1 MTMLPR
7 AHLPDQELVLSVVLN
22 KNMTTSAIHPLYLP
36 PVVCWINNTHEQVR
50 FWKLKLY
57 MALRLLST
65 CLILITT
72 VAHALRLYSW
82 ESLSGVAAI
91 WSLSVC
97 TTLIWGLYIGAT
109 CASRRTDYDH
119 SKGRLYPDFG
129 VSKTSSF
136 ALCFQLMVAYMCT
149 WLYSRTRH
157 EGEST
162 PADAAESHLY
172 AWTIG
177 VFVWINAVG
186 FVRLFRHI

>member
-1 MTMLPR
+1 MLPR
-7 AHLPDQELVLSVVLN
+7 AHLPDRELVLSVILN

-36 PVVCWINNTHEQVR
+36 PVVCWINTTNEQVR

-57 MALRLLST
+57 MVLRLLST
-65 CLILITT
+65 CLILITI
-72 VAHALRLYSW
+72 VAHTLRLYSW
-82 ESLSGVAAI
+82 ELLSGVAAI

-109 CASRRTDYDH
+109 CASRRNDYDH
-119 SKGRLYPDFG
+119 SKGRLHPDFG

-136 ALCFQLMVAYMCT
+136 ALCFQLLVAYMCT
-149 WLYSRTRH
+149 CLYWRTCH
-157 EGEST
+157 EGKST

-172 AWTIG
+172 VWTIG

>member
-1 MTMLPR
+1 MLPR

-82 ESLSGVAAI
+82 ESLSGVAE
-91 WSLSVC
+91 
-97 TTLIWGLYIGAT
+97 
-109 CASRRTDYDH
+109 R
-119 SKGRLYPDFG
+119 
-129 VSKTSSF
+129 SSCD
-136 ALCFQLMVAYMCT
+136 LVA
-149 WLYSRTRH
+149 
-157 EGEST
+157 
-162 PADAAESHLY
+162 
-172 AWTIG
+172 IG
-177 VFVWINAVG
+177 VHNPDLG
-186 FVRLFRHI
+186 FVHRCHVRLETNRLRPQ